1 MYNQTVAA
9 QAKQN
14 SLFLAANVLSASSP
28 AQSESWSGTQP
39 SSMAADMG
47 SQSADEDVYNQTI
60 AVRANVNR
68 FLKEANQF

>member
-1 MYNQTVAA
+1 
-9 QAKQN
+9 
-14 SLFLAANVLSASSP
+14 
-28 AQSESWSGTQP
+28 
-39 SSMAADMG
+39 MAADMG